1 MNSLSRAISSSNAG
15 ETRGCILPRL
25 VVCLSESQRM
35 LHHLEGRGERT
46 GRTTVAWDF
55 AIWTTAIE
63 RDAANSAYIV
73 IIIVVVFVVLLLFL
87 LAGVVVVTLSLIES
101 GRGGFQ
107 VPLPG
112 RDGVVVVDRDLHRG
126 SIAWTSLATYYQLS
140 TGCSRE
146 GERDER
152 PPRFS
157 HLLIVNDPPTWSL
170 E

>member
-1 MNSLSRAISSSNAG
+1 M
-15 ETRGCILPRL
+15 
-25 VVCLSESQRM
+25 
-35 LHHLEGRGERT
+35 ERT

-73 IIIVVVFVVLLLFL
+73 IIVIVVVFVVVRLLFL
-87 LAGVVVVTLSLIES
+87 LAGVVVVTLLLIES

-126 SIAWTSLATYYQLS
+126 SIAWTSLATYY
-140 TGCSRE
+140 
-146 GERDER
+146 
-152 PPRFS
+152 
-157 HLLIVNDPPTWSL
+157 
-170 E
+170 